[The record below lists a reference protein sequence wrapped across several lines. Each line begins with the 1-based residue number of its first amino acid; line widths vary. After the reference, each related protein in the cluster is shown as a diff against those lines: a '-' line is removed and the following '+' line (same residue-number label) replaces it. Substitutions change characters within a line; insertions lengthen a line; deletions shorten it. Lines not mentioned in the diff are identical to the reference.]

1 MEVVYQNGMYEV
13 KVNRYDNEYLVV
25 NMKTDVV
32 EARETALPTAE
43 YKADALREVTLKRNE
58 VKGKAE
64 AAQ

>member
-25 NMKTDVV
+25 NVKTDVV

-58 VKGKAE
+58 TKSKAE
-64 AAQ
+64 AAH